1 MIKLILL
8 KVAFVL
14 FVYTSNSQSLS
25 DFLHLRLLAQ
35 DEVMDNMNQRKWHL
49 YDEDEQRKNDI
60 LVYTFKLNDE
70 VESMVGIQWVDFV
83 YRPRHVNKNRISF
96 QIQNTELYEKY
107 ITEMIELGFKL
118 HLEKAFDNHIIFVY
132 NNDEVVIEVITSQ
145 NKYLYDGMKYY
156 NFAFYNQ
163 LEYNA
168 VFKEENEKY
177 SKKPAENVNAVT
189 INYFN

>member
-8 KVAFVL
+8 KL
-14 FVYTSNSQSLS
+14 FCLLLVYTCNAQNIS
-25 DFLHLRLLAQ
+25 DFLHLRQLSQ
-35 DEVMDNMNQRKWHL
+35 EDVIENMNQKNWHL

-96 QIQNTELYEKY
+96 QVQNAELYEKY
-107 ITEMIELGFKL
+107 MTEMIDLGFKL
-118 HLEKAFDNHIIFVY
+118 NLEKAFDNHIIFVY
-132 NNDEVVIEVITSQ
+132 NNEEVVIEVITSQ

-163 LEYNA
+163 LEYDA
-168 VFKEENEKY
+168 VFKDENEKY
-177 SKKPAENVNAVT
+177 TKKPAENVNVVT